1 MNKAAGVRAR
11 LVMLGAV
18 LAAGVPGV
26 RATPTGLNN
35 IPTADTVPHRT
46 VALQAFSSFGG
57 ANQFA
62 ANGPGRHS
70 FWLGMKT
77 GWEFKPFSFEWGL
90 DSPVAPGDAGALQYQ
105 AKANVSPWE
114 GGRLAVGV
122 ANVALT
128 DQDRWSEPFTY
139 AMVAHDFGVVRVH
152 GGYGLQQN
160 GNSML
165 FGVDRTWKVAGRDL
179 NLNADLVQVRDG
191 DAWLP
196 SVGAKYVLSKHVVL
210 ESWVNFPDRGAVSF
224 IAKAN
229 LIFTF

>member
-1 MNKAAGVRAR
+1 M
-11 LVMLGAV
+11 
-18 LAAGVPGV
+18 
-26 RATPTGLNN
+26 
-35 IPTADTVPHRT
+35 
-46 VALQAFSSFGG
+46 
-57 ANQFA
+57 
-62 ANGPGRHS
+62 
-70 FWLGMKT
+70 
-77 GWEFKPFSFEWGL
+77 
-90 DSPVAPGDAGALQYQ
+90 
-105 AKANVSPWE
+105 
-114 GGRLAVGV
+114 
-122 ANVALT
+122 ALT